1 MLRDDYEAGVTDEWA
16 QGVLD
21 HVRVIQ
27 EKAML
32 KSGLNTLRFYGISK
46 EVVLEKLV
54 LVRKGTKLPKS
65 YFGPQESI

>member
-1 MLRDDYEAGVTDEWA
+1 M
-16 QGVLD
+16 
-21 HVRVIQ
+21 IQ

-54 LVRKGTKLPKS
+54 LVREGTKLPKS